1 MDARDCDML
10 AARSRNGDPRALA
23 VLYRE
28 FAPPLLG
35 YLRRIVSDR
44 AEAEDLL
51 HTLEHLD
58 TVPRVTVAP
67 DVAVG
72 ARAALARM
80 LALP

>member
-1 MDARDCDML
+1 MVGTELNLVTRL
-10 AARSRNGDPRALA
+10 AEEHPDRT
-23 VLYRE
+23 V
-28 FAPPLLG
+28 APLSPSICTTMM
-35 YLRRIVSDR
+35 RV
-44 AEAEDLL
+44 EAEDLL

-72 ARAALARM
+72 ARAALDRM